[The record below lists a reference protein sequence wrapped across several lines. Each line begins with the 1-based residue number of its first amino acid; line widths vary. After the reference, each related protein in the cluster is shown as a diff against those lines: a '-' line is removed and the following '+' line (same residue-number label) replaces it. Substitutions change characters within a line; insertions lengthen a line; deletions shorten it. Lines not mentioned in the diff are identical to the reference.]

1 MINELD
7 NPIDES
13 YIKDIMGSRYLGDS
27 VILCGYCLAEEME
40 FIDIHQDYKCH
51 LCKEAENGTL

>member
-7 NPIDES
+7 YPIDEN
-13 YIKDIMGSRYLGDS
+13 YIKAIIGKRYLGDN

-40 FIDIHQDYKCH
+40 FIDIYQDYKCH
-51 LCKEAENGTL
+51 LCKEDENGTI